1 MRSIYI
7 DSSRNNKSMVSYIKD
22 DRLLFTSEIYVD
34 KDLSSSLLPSI
45 EKCLSVDDSNISL
58 LDKVY
63 VINGPGSFT
72 GLRIGITIA
81 KVIAWSLNKEIYTIS
96 SLYTLSSDTNLYNYN
111 LSILYDRDDNAYF
124 GLYNNKNTI
133 FEVYSSFNNVLE
145 LLIKEKITTLQ
156 INADDDNEYLD
167 ELITNLK
174 KNISTVAKN
183 INPKIDIFNIL
194 EKGNKNG
201 KINPHDLNPIYLKKI
216 EVEK

>member
-7 DSSRNNKSMVSYIKD
+7 DSSRNNKSIVSYIKD
-22 DRLLFTSEIYVD
+22 DRLLFTSEVFVD

-81 KVIAWSLNKEIYTIS
+81 KVIAWTLNKEIYTTS
-96 SLYTLSSDTNLYNYN
+96 SLYTLSSDKNIYNYN
-111 LSILYDRDDNAYF
+111 LSILYDRDEYAYF
-124 GLYNNKNTI
+124 GLYNNSKTI
-133 FEVYSSFNNVLE
+133 FEVYSSFEDIIELINKENIDN
-145 LLIKEKITTLQ
+145 LLINTDDSNKY
-156 INADDDNEYLD
+156 IN
-167 ELITNLK
+167 ELINKLK
-174 KNISTVAKN
+174 DNIKIINKN

-194 EKGNKNG
+194 EKANSNG
-201 KINPHDLNPIYLKKI
+201 KLNPHDVNPIYLKKI